1 MKTSVTELADS
12 RVRVDVDIDAA
23 DVEGRMERAAGSLGR
38 EMKVPGFR
46 KGKVPAGIVLQR
58 IGREAV
64 LEQTMRD
71 ALPEWY
77 ERALLDARIN
87 PVGEPALNVS
97 ALPGEGEPLNFSI
110 EVAVR
115 PKATLGDYTG
125 LEVGRAEASVEDEA
139 VQAELDRLRD
149 GFARLEPVER
159 QAGDG
164 DFVLIDYNGEIDGE
178 PFESGEARDHLIE
191 LGAGSL
197 LEEFEQG
204 LAGAG
209 AGDEREVKLRFPD
222 DYGAEQ
228 VAGKDAVFAVTVK
241 EVREKELP
249 ELDDD
254 FAAEASEFDTLE
266 ELRADIAEKIRHAIG
281 HRIEDEFR
289 EAAVDA
295 AVAEAR
301 VELPDDVVSAQAVE
315 SWSRIERSLAQRGI
329 PPEQYLQMQGKTRD
343 QMIEETKPEAA
354 QALKRE
360 AVLEAIAEAEAI
372 EVSEAELLE
381 ALGPTAE
388 REKTSA
394 EKLLE
399 GLRASGREALLSEDL
414 RMRKAVD
421 LLAGA
426 AKPIPIE
433 QAQAREAIWTPEKE
447 KSKEEE
453 GEGAGLW
460 TPGGE

>member
-1 MKTSVTELADS
+1 MKTSVTELAAS
-12 RVRVDVDIDAA
+12 RVRVDVDVDAS
-23 DVEGRMERAAGSLGR
+23 DLEGRMERAAGSLGK

-46 KGKVPAGIVLQR
+46 KGKVPAGVVLQR

-64 LEQTMRD
+64 LEQTLRD

-77 ERALLDARIN
+77 ERALLDARVN

-115 PKATLGDYTG
+115 PKATLGNYTG
-125 LEVGRAEASVEDEA
+125 LEVGRAEPDASDEA
-139 VQAELDRLRD
+139 IQAELDRLRD
-149 GFARLEPVER
+149 RFARLEPVER
-159 QAGDG
+159 QAADG
-164 DFVLIDYNGEIDGE
+164 DFVLIDYTGEIDGK
-178 PFESGEARDHLIE
+178 PFEGGEARDHMIE
-191 LGAGSL
+191 LGSGSL
-197 LEEFEQG
+197 LDEFEQG
-204 LAGAG
+204 LAGAA
-209 AGDEREVKLRFPD
+209 AGEEREVKLRFPD
-222 DYGAEQ
+222 DYGAEL

-266 ELRADIAEKIRHAIG
+266 ELRTDIVGKIRHAVE

-295 AVAEAR
+295 AAAEAK
-301 VELPDDVVSAQAVE
+301 VDLPDDVVAARAAE
-315 SWSRIERSLAQRGI
+315 SWARIERSLTQRGI

-360 AVLEAIAEAEAI
+360 AVLEAIVDAEAI
-372 EVSEAELLE
+372 EVSEEELVE
-381 ALGPTAE
+381 ALGPVAE
-388 REKTSA
+388 REETSA

-399 GLRASGREALLSEDL
+399 GLRASGREALLTEDL

-421 LLAGA
+421 LLAAA

-433 QAQAREAIWTPEKE
+433 QAKAREAIWTPEKE
-447 KSKEEE
+447 KEEE

-460 TPGGE
+460 TPGD